1 MLHSPDSEFHS
12 GHGCLAEV
20 ESCASQFLCTNSG
33 LMLSADHTSS
43 YPSIRSQTVRPI
55 YITHSFWFKN
65 HMQLCVSI
73 VSFGPNC
80 LVHFLVE
87 QTRTLTQ
94 RSTRE
99 RKDKRSPAVHRK
111 NQAMSKVCLIVL
123 HWWFSCTAS
132 TKLLV
137 DTGCMA
143 VAYVM
148 CRSHWL
154 FSHSCNTFFFF
165 SRGIL
170 QTRAS
175 LIWRRW
181 SAWLKA
187 LLT

>member
-1 MLHSPDSEFHS
+1 
-12 GHGCLAEV
+12 
-20 ESCASQFLCTNSG
+20 
-33 LMLSADHTSS
+33 
-43 YPSIRSQTVRPI
+43 
-55 YITHSFWFKN
+55 
-65 HMQLCVSI
+65 MQLCVSI

-80 LVHFLVE
+80 LIHFLVE

-143 VAYVM
+143 VAYVI
-148 CRSHWL
+148 CRSHWV
-154 FSHSCNTFFFF
+154 FSHSCNTFFFA
-165 SRGIL
+165 GYPPNYGVPDL
-170 QTRAS
+170 AS
-175 LIWRRW
+175 LIGMAQG
-181 SAWLKA
+181 SFDIAWASLFQVSGISPMQKRNRFRCA
-187 LLT
+187 ISQVLFSKPNLEYDLYMVHKHD